1 MASLD
6 QEALYGKQMS
16 DVIHVQI
23 QELNTQISLLNTK
36 KTTFKS
42 SADYLS
48 QTRNELLVFREE
60 INKEIASITEK
71 ANEISVQGQKL
82 KDEEAKINS

>member
-1 MASLD
+1 
-6 QEALYGKQMS
+6 
-16 DVIHVQI
+16 
-23 QELNTQISLLNTK
+23 
-36 KTTFKS
+36 
-42 SADYLS
+42 LS